1 MCQGPTVALSTAV
14 LRGSK
19 LGANFT
25 AKSRCPSFLLAN
37 GRYQQEY
44 SHEADVS
51 CHATQTF
58 APINM
63 LKNIKQTNKQTI
75 RCLEKLLIMADVF
88 SKQSCGITRLV
99 F

>member
-58 APINM
+58 APVNM
-63 LKNIKQTNKQTI
+63 LQKENKQTN
-75 RCLEKLLIMADVF
+75 RCQEKLLKMVLDQP
-88 SKQSCGITRLV
+88 S
-99 F
+99 

>member
-25 AKSRCPSFLLAN
+25 AKSHCPSFLLAN

-58 APINM
+58 APVNM
-63 LKNIKQTNKQTI
+63 LPKENKQTN
-75 RCLEKLLIMADVF
+75 RCQEKLLIMADVF
-88 SKQSCGITRLV
+88 SKQSRGITRLV